1 MFSVYVLESET
12 DKRLYIGVTK
22 DIKAR
27 LSYHNT
33 GRVRSTKARKPFR
46 LLGHKEFDTFNKA
59 RKAEVNLKRLKSPL
73 RVRAWILA

>member
-27 LSYHNT
+27 VNYHNA
-33 GRVRSTKARKPFR
+33 GRVRSTKGHRPFR
-46 LLGHKEFDTFNKA
+46 LLGHKEFDTFGKA
-59 RKAEVNLKRLKSPL
+59 REAEVNLKRLKNPT
-73 RVRAWILA
+73 RVCAWILA